1 MSENLKLSYNQ
12 SRPSLTH
19 FKLTFLSFHSTVPTH
34 PTDVTH
40 ILQSTEKENTQA
52 HFVMGTGINTSDK
65 NGRTD

>member
-1 MSENLKLSYNQ
+1 MEILKRKY
-12 SRPSLTH
+12 TGI
-19 FKLTFLSFHSTVPTH
+19 H

-52 HFVMGTGINTSDK
+52 HFVMGTEINTSDK